1 MLNFSYEEALQNF
14 PHLLDNVA
22 TSHEVITVQ
31 GANHESVVLISKDDF
46 DSISTGGH
54 PAPTLAASPP
64 GANESQG
71 PRRVPGILRFIG

>member
-22 TSHEVITVQ
+22 TSHQVITVQ

-46 DSISTGGH
+46 DSINTGGR
-54 PAPTLAASPP
+54 PAPTLAVPPP
-64 GANESQG
+64 GANNNLDG
-71 PRRVPGILRFIG
+71 WL

>member
-22 TSHEVITVQ
+22 TSHQVITVQ

-46 DSISTGGH
+46 DSISTGGR

-64 GANESQG
+64 GANNNLDG
-71 PRRVPGILRFIG
+71 WL